1 MTRFLKT
8 GLLLALVFGAVW
20 LAVIIWWQESR
31 TLPTGLDI
39 GLYLFAL
46 PLALIAA
53 GWAGLRIARARRE
66 ARAAAAAAPAAGVG
80 SPDFAPK
87 VINTPP
93 QAPPP
98 PQEKA

>member
-8 GLLLALVFGAVW
+8 GLLLALVFGVVW

-53 GWAGLRIARARRE
+53 GG
-66 ARAAAAAAPAAGVG
+66 PA
-80 SPDFAPK
+80 
-87 VINTPP
+87 
-93 QAPPP
+93 
-98 PQEKA
+98 

>member
-8 GLLLALVFGAVW
+8 GLVLALVFGVVW

-66 ARAAAAAAPAAGVG
+66 ARAAAAAAPAAGTQA
-80 SPDFAPK
+80 DAP
-87 VINTPP
+87 
-93 QAPPP
+93 A
-98 PQEKA
+98 

>member
-8 GLLLALVFGAVW
+8 GLLLALVFGVVW

-66 ARAAAAAAPAAGVG
+66 ARAAAAAAPAADTRAATVT
-80 SPDFAPK
+80 PAPALTRL
-87 VINTPP
+87 VALAATS
-93 QAPPP
+93 
-98 PQEKA
+98 

>member
-8 GLLLALVFGAVW
+8 GLLLALVFGVVW

-66 ARAAAAAAPAAGVG
+66 ARAAAAAAPA
-80 SPDFAPK
+80 
-87 VINTPP
+87 
-93 QAPPP
+93 PPP
-98 PQEKA
+98 

>member
-8 GLLLALVFGAVW
+8 GLLLALVFGVVW

-66 ARAAAAAAPAAGVG
+66 ARAAAAAAPAADTRAATAT
-80 SPDFAPK
+80 PAPALTRL
-87 VINTPP
+87 V
-93 QAPPP
+93 A
-98 PQEKA
+98 